1 MTTSINPE
9 ELRRLLRERCLT
21 GEQLRRRTGI
31 SPTTL
36 AKLNRG
42 GAVSDA
48 VFRRVVLELQEH
60 PVVPI
65 AHRLITDG
73 TNQQTQMDRPR

>member
-1 MTTSINPE
+1 MTTSIDPE
-9 ELRRLLRERCLT
+9 ELRRLLRERCLS
-21 GEQLRRRTGI
+21 GEELRRRAGL

-42 GAVSDA
+42 GAVSDG

-60 PVVPI
+60 PILPI
-65 AHRLITDG
+65 AQRLTSNGSNHDSEQEKAG
-73 TNQQTQMDRPR
+73 

>member
-21 GEQLRRRTGI
+21 GEQLRRRTGL

-42 GAVSDA
+42 TAVSDG

-60 PVVPI
+60 PVVPL
-65 AHRLITDG
+65 AQQLA
-73 TNQQTQMDRPR
+73 TNGSNYDRRQEKAE